1 MATDTSGTP
10 GENRTLA
17 EGPPGA
23 RAAPLATDTKQP
35 RFLSAVEH
43 GFEAF
48 LWSSR
53 YAVLI
58 AVLAS
63 VVVAIS
69 IFYVATVD
77 TVVHLRS
84 IDDYYKSAPSPQH
97 EAVRTETISHVV
109 EAIDAYL
116 LAAVMLIFAFGLYE
130 IFISRIDRA
139 KRGDRARVLMIHTLD
154 DLKDRLGQVVLL
166 ILVVKFF
173 ESALA
178 INLKTLSDLLFL
190 SGGILLIAAALYLTH
205 KRGVNHEESGSVR

>member
-23 RAAPLATDTKQP
+23 HAAPLATDTKQP

-69 IFYVATVD
+69 IFYVATVN

-173 ESALA
+173 GV
-178 INLKTLSDLLFL
+178 LSRLT
-190 SGGILLIAAALYLTH
+190 SRLI
-205 KRGVNHEESGSVR
+205 